1 MQQHSSVSQNNLL
14 QYCGTKGEIYK
25 VWIKN
30 LLLMIVTFL
39 VYRAWAKTRMRKYI
53 WSHYVIAGDPL
64 RYTGTGGEIFKGYVI
79 AALIFAVLS
88 AIPFIIAMIF
98 NNESLAKANIAF
110 YLSFL
115 IGFYAYYSGLRY
127 RLGRTTW
134 RGIRLRLTGNAIHYL
149 GLALKRMFVNIFTLG
164 FAIPTSDIK
173 KHSYI
178 MNHLFLGNQAAV
190 FVEDISGLKK
200 THIITWLLAVPTLL
214 ISRFWYRAAL
224 ANKKLENLSLG
235 NIRFYGSYTGGA
247 YAKLFFGNI
256 GLVVITLGLGMPLIV
271 HRMMVFHARNVSIVG
286 TLEDIA
292 ILQQQSQLSGIG
304 EGLSDQFDTGMD
316 VDLGFI

>member
-1 MQQHSSVSQNNLL
+1 MQQQRNVSQNNLL

-30 LLLMIVTFL
+30 LLLMIVTLL

-79 AALIFAVLS
+79 AALIYGLLS
-88 AIPFIIAMIF
+88 GIPYIIAMIS
-98 NNESLAKANIAF
+98 NSETVTHSF
-110 YLSFL
+110 YLNYVWLLLFF
-115 IGFYAYYSGLRY
+115 IARYSGLRY

-134 RGIRLRLTGNAIHYL
+134 RGIRLRLTGDAYKYASVAIR
-149 GLALKRMFVNIFTLG
+149 RMFANIFTLG
-164 FAIPTSDIK
+164 FAIPKSDIK

-200 THIITWLLAVPTLL
+200 TNIITGLLAAPTLF

-235 NIRFYGSYTGGA
+235 NIRFHGAYTGGA

-256 GLVVITLGLGMPLIV
+256 GLFIITLGLGLPLIV

-286 TLEDIA
+286 TLEDVA